1 MEGIV
6 VTGRGGSMGESSAED
21 GEVTS
26 LTEASS
32 GTHSVVAIVCTAESL
47 IVMRRCSL
55 EKVGKEIKSKEI
67 GVIKEGLVSQDGS
80 TSVKGL
86 ELKGSRFWGRTWDWK
101 GNMNS

>member
-1 MEGIV
+1 
-6 VTGRGGSMGESSAED
+6 MGESSAED

-86 ELKGSRFWGRTWDWK
+86 ELKGSRF
-101 GNMNS
+101 

>member
-1 MEGIV
+1 
-6 VTGRGGSMGESSAED
+6 MGESSAED

-26 LTEASS
+26 STEASS
-32 GTHSVVAIVCTAESL
+32 GTHSVIAIASTAESL

-86 ELKGSRFWGRTWDWK
+86 ELKGSRFCGRT
-101 GNMNS
+101 

>member
-1 MEGIV
+1 
-6 VTGRGGSMGESSAED
+6 MGESSAED

-26 LTEASS
+26 STEASS
-32 GTHSVVAIVCTAESL
+32 GTHSVIAIVSTAESL

-86 ELKGSRFWGRTWDWK
+86 ELKGSRF
-101 GNMNS
+101 